1 MTTSAVFGSISHKLK
16 GESKKIM
23 KLKITCNTNF
33 DISGEWSQANVE
45 QEMKDAGIEV
55 KGNDEW
61 LEYVLGHVFDEV
73 VLPPGVYDAIMSG
86 DVQSIIFKT
95 KDNDVVKIVLT
106 R

>member
-1 MTTSAVFGSISHKLK
+1 MN
-16 GESKKIM
+16 
-23 KLKITCNTNF
+23 LKITCNTNP
-33 DISGEWSQANVE
+33 DIPGEWNQADVE

-61 LEYVLGHVFDEV
+61 LEYILGHVFDEV

-95 KDNDVVKIVLT
+95 RENDVVKVVLT

>member
-1 MTTSAVFGSISHKLK
+1 MN
-16 GESKKIM
+16 
-23 KLKITCNTNF
+23 LKITCNTNP
-33 DISGEWSQANVE
+33 DIPGQWNQADVE

-61 LEYVLGHVFDEV
+61 LEYILGHVFDEV

-95 KDNDVVKIVLT
+95 RENDVVKVVLT

>member
-1 MTTSAVFGSISHKLK
+1 MN
-16 GESKKIM
+16 
-23 KLKITCNTNF
+23 LKITCNTNP
-33 DISGEWSQANVE
+33 DIPGQWSQADVE
-45 QEMKDAGIEV
+45 QEMKKVGIEV

-61 LEYVLGHVFDEV
+61 LEYILGHVFDEV

-95 KDNDVVKIVLT
+95 KDNDVVKIVLS

>member
-1 MTTSAVFGSISHKLK
+1 MN
-16 GESKKIM
+16 
-23 KLKITCNTNF
+23 LKITCNTNP
-33 DISGEWSQANVE
+33 DIPGQWSQADVE
-45 QEMKDAGIEV
+45 QEMKDVGIEV

-61 LEYVLGHVFDEV
+61 LEYILGHVFDEV

-95 KDNDVVKIVLT
+95 KDNDVVKIVLS

>member
-1 MTTSAVFGSISHKLK
+1 MN
-16 GESKKIM
+16 
-23 KLKITCNTNF
+23 LKITCNTNP
-33 DISGEWSQANVE
+33 DIPGEWNRADVE
-45 QEMKDAGIEV
+45 QEMKEVGIEV
-55 KGNDEW
+55 NGNDEW

-95 KDNDVVKIVLT
+95 KENDVVKIVLS

>member
-1 MTTSAVFGSISHKLK
+1 
-16 GESKKIM
+16 M
-23 KLKITCNTNF
+23 KLKITCNTNP
-33 DISGEWSQANVE
+33 DIPGEWNQADVE

-73 VLPPGVYDAIMSG
+73 ELPEAVYNAIMSG

-95 KDNDVVKIVLT
+95 KESDVVKIVLT

>member
-1 MTTSAVFGSISHKLK
+1 
-16 GESKKIM
+16 M
-23 KLKITCNTNF
+23 KLKIMCNTNP
-33 DISGEWSQANVE
+33 DISGEWTQADVE
-45 QEMKDAGIEV
+45 QEMKDCGIEV

-86 DVQSIIFKT
+86 DVQAIIFKT
-95 KDNDVVKIVLT
+95 RDSDVVKIGLT

>member
-1 MTTSAVFGSISHKLK
+1 MN
-16 GESKKIM
+16 
-23 KLKITCNTNF
+23 LKITCNTNP
-33 DISGEWSQANVE
+33 DIPGQWNQADVE

-61 LEYVLGHVFDEV
+61 LEYILGHVFDEV

-95 KDNDVVKIVLT
+95 KENDVVKVVLT

>member
-1 MTTSAVFGSISHKLK
+1 MNL
-16 GESKKIM
+16 M
-23 KLKITCNTNF
+23 ITCNTNP
-33 DISGEWSQANVE
+33 DIPGQWNQADVE
-45 QEMKDAGIEV
+45 QEMKEVGIEV

-61 LEYVLGHVFDEV
+61 LEYILGHVFDEV

-95 KDNDVVKIVLT
+95 KDNDVVKVVLT

>member
-1 MTTSAVFGSISHKLK
+1 MN
-16 GESKKIM
+16 
-23 KLKITCNTNF
+23 LKITCNTNP
-33 DISGEWSQANVE
+33 DIPGQWNQADVE
-45 QEMKDAGIEV
+45 QEMKDAGIKV

-61 LEYVLGHVFDEV
+61 LEYILGHVFDEV

-95 KDNDVVKIVLT
+95 RENDVVKVVLT

>member
-1 MTTSAVFGSISHKLK
+1 MN
-16 GESKKIM
+16 
-23 KLKITCNTNF
+23 LKITCNTNP
-33 DISGEWSQANVE
+33 DIPGQWSQADVE

-95 KDNDVVKIVLT
+95 KDGDVVKIVMS

>member
-16 GESKKIM
+16 RESKKIM
-23 KLKITCNTNF
+23 KLKITCNTNP
-33 DISGEWSQANVE
+33 DIPGEWTQADVE
-45 QEMKDAGIEV
+45 QEMKEVGIEV

-73 VLPPGVYDAIMSG
+73 GLPEAVYNAIMSG

-95 KDNDVVKIVLT
+95 KESDVVKIVLSK
-106 R
+106 

>member
-1 MTTSAVFGSISHKLK
+1 MN
-16 GESKKIM
+16 
-23 KLKITCNTNF
+23 LKITCNTNP
-33 DISGEWSQANVE
+33 DIPEEWTQTDVE
-45 QEMKDAGIEV
+45 HEMKEVGIEV

-61 LEYVLGHVFDEV
+61 LKYILSHVFDEV

-95 KDNDVVKIVLT
+95 KKSDVVEIVLT

>member
-1 MTTSAVFGSISHKLK
+1 MN
-16 GESKKIM
+16 
-23 KLKITCNTNF
+23 LKITCNTNP
-33 DISGEWSQANVE
+33 DIPGEWSQADVE
-45 QEMKDAGIEV
+45 QEMKEADIEV

-95 KDNDVVKIVLT
+95 KENDVVKITLSK
-106 R
+106 

>member
-1 MTTSAVFGSISHKLK
+1 MN
-16 GESKKIM
+16 
-23 KLKITCNTNF
+23 LKITCNTNP
-33 DISGEWSQANVE
+33 DIPGQWSQADVE
-45 QEMKDAGIEV
+45 QEMKEAGIEV

-61 LEYVLGHVFDEV
+61 LEYILGHVFDEV

-95 KDNDVVKIVLT
+95 KDNDVVKIVLS

>member
-1 MTTSAVFGSISHKLK
+1 MN
-16 GESKKIM
+16 
-23 KLKITCNTNF
+23 LKITCNTNP
-33 DISGEWSQANVE
+33 DLPGEWNQVDVE

-61 LEYVLGHVFDEV
+61 LEYILSHVFDEV
-73 VLPPGVYDAIMSG
+73 ALPPGVYDALMSG

-95 KDNDVVKIVLT
+95 KDNDVVKVVLS

>member
-1 MTTSAVFGSISHKLK
+1 MN
-16 GESKKIM
+16 
-23 KLKITCNTNF
+23 LKITCNTNP
-33 DISGEWSQANVE
+33 DIPGQWNQADVE

-95 KDNDVVKIVLT
+95 RENDVVKVVLT
-106 R
+106 RQQACLKT

>member
-1 MTTSAVFGSISHKLK
+1 MN
-16 GESKKIM
+16 
-23 KLKITCNTNF
+23 LKITCNTNP
-33 DISGEWSQANVE
+33 DIPGEWSQADVE
-45 QEMKDAGIEV
+45 QEMKEVGIEV

-61 LEYVLGHVFDEV
+61 LEYILGHVFDEV

-95 KDNDVVKIVLT
+95 KDSDVVKIVLS

>member
-1 MTTSAVFGSISHKLK
+1 MN
-16 GESKKIM
+16 
-23 KLKITCNTNF
+23 LKITCNTNP
-33 DISGEWSQANVE
+33 DIPGEWNQADVE
-45 QEMKDAGIEV
+45 QEMKEVGIEV

-61 LEYVLGHVFDEV
+61 LEYILGHVFDEV

-95 KDNDVVKIVLT
+95 KDNDVVKIVLS

>member
-1 MTTSAVFGSISHKLK
+1 MN
-16 GESKKIM
+16 
-23 KLKITCNTNF
+23 LKITCNTNF

-55 KGNDEW
+55 KGNYEG

-73 VLPPGVYDAIMSG
+73 ELPKAVYDAIMFG
-86 DVQSIIFKT
+86 DVQTIIFKT
-95 KDNDVVKIVLT
+95 KDNDDVKIVLT

>member
-1 MTTSAVFGSISHKLK
+1 MN
-16 GESKKIM
+16 
-23 KLKITCNTNF
+23 LKITCNTNP
-33 DISGEWSQANVE
+33 DIPGQWSRADVE

-61 LEYVLGHVFDEV
+61 LEYILGHVFDEV

-95 KDNDVVKIVLT
+95 KDGDVVKIVLS

>member
-1 MTTSAVFGSISHKLK
+1 MFGSISHKLK
-16 GESKKIM
+16 GERESKRILN
-23 KLKITCNTNF
+23 LKITCNTNP
-33 DISGEWSQANVE
+33 DIPGEWTQTDVE
-45 QEMKDAGIEV
+45 HEMKEVGIEV

-61 LEYVLGHVFDEV
+61 LKYILSHVFDEV

-95 KDNDVVKIVLT
+95 RDSDVVEIVLT

>member
-1 MTTSAVFGSISHKLK
+1 MN
-16 GESKKIM
+16 
-23 KLKITCNTNF
+23 LKITCNTNP
-33 DISGEWSQANVE
+33 DIPGQWNQADVE

-61 LEYVLGHVFDEV
+61 LEYVLGHIFDEV
-73 VLPPGVYDAIMSG
+73 VLPPGVYDAIMSR

-95 KDNDVVKIVLT
+95 RENDVVKVVLT

>member
-1 MTTSAVFGSISHKLK
+1 MN
-16 GESKKIM
+16 
-23 KLKITCNTNF
+23 LKITCNTNP
-33 DISGEWSQANVE
+33 DIPGQWSQADVE
-45 QEMKDAGIEV
+45 QEMKEADIEV

-95 KDNDVVKIVLT
+95 KDNDVVKIVLS